1 MRPIDVTMQ
10 RPWPEETRLPMKVIL
25 FLSDKSASSEMSRGR
40 KIVKQGE
47 RKKSKKIDRE
57 RECVCGRER
66 ERSRYRKRERETW

>member
-25 FLSDKSASSEMSRGR
+25 FLSDRSASSEMSRGR

-47 RKKSKKIDRE
+47 RKKSKKIETERE
-57 RECVCGRER
+57 REKG
-66 ERSRYRKRERETW
+66 

>member
-25 FLSDKSASSEMSRGR
+25 FLSDRSASSEISRGR

-47 RKKSKKIDRE
+47 RKKSKKIE
-57 RECVCGRER
+57 TERER
-66 ERSRYRKRERETW
+66 ERLREGRRKR